1 MRPIRSLP
9 PLALLFAFAA
19 PAAAQ
24 PRAEAGAAVD
34 RAIERLDDDD
44 YFRREEASQQLV
56 ALGADA
62 VPALVDAAEGDSLEV
77 TFRAVA
83 ALRELSLSDDRGAAD
98 AAGAALEVL
107 AASPVTSAARRAAL
121 ALKVHE
127 QKRSERALEDIR
139 AAGGLVVFRDEDEL
153 STYAYVPYVMVNRAW
168 SMGDDLSDFR
178 LLRGMTSLRF
188 HGADIGDEALA
199 HLESLEYLERVEL
212 YGTRVTPEGA
222 AALQSALP
230 QTVVEWRAGALLGV
244 VAYAGR
250 QPCMV
255 MKVQEG
261 SGAEAAGIE
270 IGDIIT
276 SFDGREITDF
286 DSLTVLIATKQGGEE
301 VAIEYLRG
309 ATAFQRTVTLGRW
322 E

>member
-1 MRPIRSLP
+1 MRPTRSFP
-9 PLALLFAFAA
+9 PLVLLLALVA
-19 PAAAQ
+19 PVAGQ
-24 PRAEAGAAVD
+24 PRDDSAVREVID
-34 RAIERLDDDD
+34 RLDDDD
-44 YFRREEASQQLV
+44 YFRREEASLQAV
-56 ALGADA
+56 ALGEAA
-62 VPALVDAAEGDSLEV
+62 VPALVEAAEGDSLEV

-83 ALRELSLSDDRGAAD
+83 ALRELSLSDDRAAAD
-98 AAGAALEVL
+98 AAGAALEAL
-107 AASPVTSAARRAAL
+107 AASPVTSAARRASL

-127 QKRSERALEDIR
+127 QKRSERALDDIR
-139 AAGGLVVFRDEDEL
+139 AAGGLVVYEESDEL
-153 STYAYVPYVMVNRAW
+153 SNYAYLPYVMVKRSW
-168 SMGDDLSDFR
+168 TMGDELSDFR
-178 LLRGMTSLRF
+178 LLRGMSSVRF

-222 AALQSALP
+222 AELQSALP

-270 IGDIIT
+270 VGDIIT

-286 DSLTVLIATKQGGEE
+286 DSLTILISTKQGGEE
-301 VAIEYLRG
+301 VPIEYLRG
-309 ATAFQRTVTLGRW
+309 VTAFQRTVVLGRW